1 MKRTLS
7 GLALAAASLLAH
19 ASSDDTLVQFNRG
32 IGVDPVAGI
41 ANGAPVLNTVLGV
54 PPGGRPWVIRRLSAS
69 VSSNGFI
76 SVRGSGLLLAGSD
89 GIGTRAT
96 ITQVIATLF
105 CSGAPFTSAP
115 GDLDAA
121 GNFRIRSALTAMPP
135 NPCNAPVLLIRN
147 AAGNNAWFAAGIVGG
162 DDD

>member
-54 PPGGRPWVIRRLSAS
+54 PPGGRPWVIRKLSAT
-69 VSSNGFI
+69 VSTLGTI
-76 SVRGSGLLLAGSD
+76 SARGSGLLLAGGD

-105 CSGAPFTSAP
+105 CAGVPFTSVP
-115 GDLDAA
+115 GDLDTA
-121 GNFRIRSALTAMPP
+121 GNFRIQGALSPMPP
-135 NPCNAPVLLIRN
+135 NPCSAPVLLIRN
-147 AAGNNAWFAAGIVGG
+147 AAGNNAWFAAGIVG